1 MDQWNRCM
9 QPLIDEIDACIRDKQ
24 DETLTLRILSQKFGY
39 SESHFSRN
47 FRRVSGMRLR
57 DYLRFRRLAFAL
69 APLREGRQPIVQ
81 IALDA
86 GFSSHEAFTR
96 AFQAAYGITP
106 GQYRSH
112 PAPGALHTI
121 LRPFDC
127 WLLEPGAA
135 ADGVKTYLVTIPAH
149 GFAYIQNRESI
160 GYWDFWQRQNRIPG
174 QDQATVCRLLEEL
187 PGKLDDLG
195 GSPPSGSSG
204 QLMAFCNDP
213 AGRIC
218 SWGIPLA
225 ECWGARLPA
234 DYRGPVP
241 APLRLRSVPEGDYV
255 VFEHGPFDVAT
266 ESGLVEEKMER
277 AMRDFAMPGVRL
289 DLSPGRLFYFYY
301 DGSRGWKYVRPVTKA
316 AL

>member
-24 DETLTLRILSQKFGY
+24 DEALTLRMLSQKFGY

-86 GFSSHEAFTR
+86 GFSSHEAFAR

-112 PAPGALHTI
+112 PAPVALHTI
-121 LRPFDC
+121 LR
-127 WLLEPGAA
+127 
-135 ADGVKTYLVTIPAH
+135 
-149 GFAYIQNRESI
+149 
-160 GYWDFWQRQNRIPG
+160 
-174 QDQATVCRLLEEL
+174 
-187 PGKLDDLG
+187 
-195 GSPPSGSSG
+195 
-204 QLMAFCNDP
+204 
-213 AGRIC
+213 
-218 SWGIPLA
+218 
-225 ECWGARLPA
+225 
-234 DYRGPVP
+234 
-241 APLRLRSVPEGDYV
+241 
-255 VFEHGPFDVAT
+255 PFDVAT

-289 DLSPGRLFYFYY
+289 DPSPGRLFYFYY

-316 AL
+316 AP

>member
-24 DETLTLRILSQKFGY
+24 DEALTLRILSQKFGY

-112 PAPGALHTI
+112 PAPVALHTI

-174 QDQATVCRLLEEL
+174 QDQATVCRLLE
-187 PGKLDDLG
+187 
-195 GSPPSGSSG
+195 
-204 QLMAFCNDP
+204 
-213 AGRIC
+213 
-218 SWGIPLA
+218 
-225 ECWGARLPA
+225 
-234 DYRGPVP
+234 
-241 APLRLRSVPEGDYV
+241 
-255 VFEHGPFDVAT
+255 
-266 ESGLVEEKMER
+266 
-277 AMRDFAMPGVRL
+277 
-289 DLSPGRLFYFYY
+289 
-301 DGSRGWKYVRPVTKA
+301 
-316 AL
+316 